1 MRFVRVPR
9 PDGPAFGLVKDEYVV
24 LLEGHPFGE
33 FTLTDQVAPMDE
45 VRLLA
50 PVLPSKVLGVG
61 LNYAD
66 HAAEM
71 GKGLP
76 DEPLV
81 FSKPATSVIGPDQ
94 PIRLPEASQ
103 RVDHEAELAVV
114 VGGFVRKVTPE
125 SAKES
130 ILGYTCANDVTA
142 RDLQARDGQWT
153 RAKGF
158 DSFCPLG
165 PWIDAAVDP
174 FEGQPVG
181 PDSHEPPDGTI
192 DPTAPPAR
200 EADDHGRP
208 AGEATEPARGDERS
222 PGDSR
227 GLPVRCRVG
236 GDVRQAGTTA
246 DLVFSPAELVSWV
259 SWVMTLLPGD
269 VILTGTP
276 AGVGPL
282 AAGDSVEVEVEG
294 LGTLHNPVQ
303 HDR

>member
-1 MRFVRVPR
+1 MRFVRVSR

-33 FTLTDQVAPMDE
+33 FTLTNQVAPIE
-45 VRLLA
+45 ELRLLA

-71 GKGLP
+71 GKALP
-76 DEPLV
+76 EEPLI

-94 PIRLPEASQ
+94 PIRLPEASK

-114 VGGFVRKVTPE
+114 VGGFVRKVSPE

-130 ILGYTCANDVTA
+130 ILGYTCANDVSA

-174 FEGQPVG
+174 FEGQPAA
-181 PDSHEPPDGTI
+181 PTDSDEPADGTI
-192 DPTAPPAR
+192 DPTALPA
-200 EADDHGRP
+200 EEVNGS
-208 AGEATEPARGDERS
+208 GS
-222 PGDSR
+222 PGATAEAAGHGGSPGRSR
-227 GLPVRCRVG
+227 GLAVRCRVG
-236 GDVRQAGTTA
+236 GELRQAGTTG
-246 DLVFSPAELVSWV
+246 DLIFSPAELVSWV

-282 AAGDSVEVEVEG
+282 AAGDSVEVEIEG

-303 HDR
+303 HDQ